1 MHAYAHAHTYPQ
13 VRAWLH
19 WFKRSQRAPAL
30 HSFKWSGRKR
40 TEGIWHTLSSGLDDY
55 PRANWTSDVAD
66 RHVDLYSWIYMMHR
80 VVDKVHAALRQE
92 APPEVGKAMRAL
104 QSHVAA
110 IHWSNASQAFADRGY
125 LDLGPRSRGSYRVDF
140 VPHYGYVSLF
150 PLLLGV
156 LPPDFPSSQLQALV
170 EMMRSE
176 KLLMSK
182 AGVLMCMHVRRVRR
196 ATGRD
201 GAGLS

>member
-1 MHAYAHAHTYPQ
+1 
-13 VRAWLH
+13 
-19 WFKRSQRAPAL
+19 
-30 HSFKWSGRKR
+30 
-40 TEGIWHTLSSGLDDY
+40 
-55 PRANWTSDVAD
+55 
-66 RHVDLYSWIYMMHR
+66 MHR

-156 LPPDFPSSQLQALV
+156 LPPGFPSSQLQALV